1 MLLNAIKRTPSGN
14 QIPYVSP
21 QGAMMPP
28 CKKAKKATEPQQ
40 ITFIEPQPQVKN
52 GDILDVDEAAI
63 LLKVSR
69 KTIYNRVKAGTLP
82 HARVGRKLL
91 FSRQKL
97 HQWVALGGDLAG
109 TMVGNESSSLEQML
123 NSGQARV
130 VPKH

>member
-1 MLLNAIKRTPSGN
+1 
-14 QIPYVSP
+14 
-21 QGAMMPP
+21 MPP
-28 CKKAKKATEPQQ
+28 RKSKANKSSTPQQ
-40 ITFIEPQPQVKN
+40 TTFIEPQPQVKN

-97 HQWVALGGDLAG
+97 HQWIALGGDLAG
-109 TMVGNESSSLEQML
+109 TIVGNESSSLEQML

>member
-1 MLLNAIKRTPSGN
+1 
-14 QIPYVSP
+14 
-21 QGAMMPP
+21 MPP
-28 CKKAKKATEPQQ
+28 RKSKANKSSTPQQ
-40 ITFIEPQPQVKN
+40 TTFIEPQPQVEN

-97 HQWVALGGDLAG
+97 HQWIALGGDLAG
-109 TMVGNESSSLEQML
+109 TIVDNESSSLEQML

-130 VPKH
+130 VPKR

>member
-1 MLLNAIKRTPSGN
+1 
-14 QIPYVSP
+14 
-21 QGAMMPP
+21 MPP
-28 CKKAKKATEPQQ
+28 RKSRVNKSSTPQQ
-40 ITFIEPQPQVKN
+40 TTFIEPQPQVKN

-97 HQWVALGGDLAG
+97 YQWVALGGDLAG
-109 TMVGNESSSLEQML
+109 TIVGNESASLEQML

-130 VPKH
+130 VPKR